1 MLNQS
6 DLTLFGYDL
15 SAVWAQLKLGCQQ
28 LLWGD
33 EAGLRARY
41 APPLILWE
49 GPEFETSKSDAGGT
63 VDNPENA
70 AEVHHGLLVP
80 DAECLVKCFT
90 HPAAL
95 EPFLEQWALTEI
107 TTSSPFPAHETDFGW
122 IVTAR
127 DSDFISVDL
136 AMTSKATVAQ
146 LASAF
151 QRSGKAGADQMEPL
165 IYLSRAGDRPI
176 AAVQQGVNH
185 YQKRYYSILGLR
197 AAALSSLFVAASL
210 VLWLAASLTGLR
222 SDQYQELLTTVKQE
236 SASATDLR
244 AQFLSQSER
253 LEALDGHLRSRLHY
267 GNWLH
272 TLALYAPDSVHFS
285 RLSFAGREANMSG
298 MAVNAADY
306 LSRLADAELFDS
318 LEANTQF
325 TRDDQTGLERF
336 SLSMTLPEAGS

>member
-1 MLNQS
+1 MLNQT

-15 SAVWAQLKLGCQQ
+15 SAVWAHLKLGGQQ

-41 APPLILWE
+41 APPLVLWE
-49 GPEFETSKSDAGGT
+49 GPEFETAKTDAGEK
-63 VDNPENA
+63 VDNPKDA

-80 DAECLVKCFT
+80 DAECLVKSFR
-90 HPAAL
+90 HSASL

-107 TTSSPFPAHETDFGW
+107 TTSSPFPTHETYFGW
-122 IVTAR
+122 VVTAR

-136 AMTSKATVAQ
+136 AMTSRAAVAQ
-146 LASAF
+146 LVLAF
-151 QRSGKAGADQMEPL
+151 QNSGKMGANQMDPL
-165 IYLSRAGDRPI
+165 IYLSGAGGRPTQ
-176 AAVQQGVNH
+176 AVQQGGNQYH
-185 YQKRYYSILGLR
+185 KRYYSILGLR
-197 AAALSSLFVAASL
+197 AAALGSLFIAAGL
-210 VLWLAASLTGLR
+210 VLWLVASLTGLR
-222 SDQYQELLTTVKQE
+222 SEQYESLLTAVKQE

-272 TLALYAPDSVHFS
+272 TLALSAPDSVHFS
-285 RLSFAGREANMSG
+285 RLSFDGREVNISG

-318 LEANTQF
+318 LEANAQF

-336 SLSMTLPEAGS
+336 SLSMTLPEADL

>member
-15 SAVWAQLKLGCQQ
+15 NTAWAQLRLGGQQ

-49 GPEFETSKSDAGGT
+49 GPEFETAKSDAGGK

-70 AEVHHGLLVP
+70 IEAHHGLLVP
-80 DAECLVKCFT
+80 DTECLVKSFT
-90 HPAAL
+90 HSASL

-122 IVTAR
+122 MVTAR
-127 DSDFISVDL
+127 GSDFISVDL
-136 AMTSKATVAQ
+136 VMTSKATVTQ

-151 QRSGKAGADQMEPL
+151 ENSGKVGADQMEPV
-165 IYLSRAGDRPI
+165 IYLLGAGGRPI
-176 AAVQQGVNH
+176 AAVQQDINQ
-185 YQKRYYSILGLR
+185 YQKRYYSILAVR
-197 AAALSSLFVAASL
+197 AAALGSLFVAASL
-210 VLWLAASLTGLR
+210 MLWLAASLTGLR
-222 SDQYQELLTTVKQE
+222 SDQYQELLTAVKQE

-244 AQFLSQSER
+244 AQFLSKSER
-253 LEALDGHLRSRLHY
+253 LEALDGRLKSRLHY

-272 TLALYAPDSVHFS
+272 NLALHAPDSVHFS
-285 RLSFAGREANMSG
+285 RLSFAGREVNMSG

-336 SLSMTLPEAGS
+336 SLSMTLPEADS